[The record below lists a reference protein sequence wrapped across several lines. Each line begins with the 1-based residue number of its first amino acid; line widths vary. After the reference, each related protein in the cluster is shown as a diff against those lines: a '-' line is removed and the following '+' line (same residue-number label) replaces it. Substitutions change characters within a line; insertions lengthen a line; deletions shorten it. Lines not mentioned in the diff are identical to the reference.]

1 MTALSTPLTS
11 PIRSRSLAEEIVA
24 ILQREIIGGG
34 FHPGQRLVERE
45 LIRRFSVSSIPIR
58 EALVELENRGLV
70 VRRHNCGCSVIQLTP
85 AEAVRLCEL
94 RRILEPKMMEW
105 AADRITP
112 QAIEGLALQ
121 LGKLEAAVTAD
132 DLAAFFQEDMVF
144 HRMIWDAADNPYAVR
159 ALETTMG
166 SLFASGLIGSREG
179 HTIDIRGELAKHRR
193 LFEAIRKHEPQGA
206 ALALLEIAAGFEKHL
221 PQ

>member
-1 MTALSTPLTS
+1 MASLSTPLS
-11 PIRSRSLAEEIVA
+11 NPIRPKSLAGEIVEV
-24 ILQREIIGGG
+24 LQREIIGGG

-45 LIRRFSVSSIPIR
+45 LIKRFGVSSIPIR
-58 EALVELENRGLV
+58 EALLELESRGLV
-70 VRRHNCGCSVIQLTP
+70 LRRHNCGCSVIQLTP
-85 AEAVRLCEL
+85 AEAARLCEL

-105 AADRITP
+105 AAERIAP
-112 QAIEGLALQ
+112 PAVKSLAVQ
-121 LGKLEAAVTAD
+121 LRKLEVAVKAH

-144 HRMIWDAADNPYAVR
+144 HRMIWDAADNQYAVR

-166 SLFASGLIGSREG
+166 SLFASGLIGSQNG
-179 HTIDIRGELAKHRR
+179 HAIDIRGELAKHRT
-193 LFEAIRKHEPQGA
+193 LFEAIRDRDPQRA